1 MSIATVLPSP
11 LPQFLDDDGKPL
23 AGGKLY
29 SFEAG
34 LATPQALYTTPAL
47 TPGSEW
53 SNPLILDASGR
64 PTGPIYM
71 LASPAYKFRMDDA
84 NDVTVWGPVD
94 AIIASAPSA

>member
-1 MSIATVLPSP
+1 MSIATVLPAP
-11 LPQFLDDDGKPL
+11 LPQFFDNDGNPL

-29 SFEAG
+29 SFIAG
-34 LATPQALYTTPAL
+34 LTTPQALYTTPAL
-47 TPGSEW
+47 TPGTEF

-64 PTGPIYM
+64 PTGPIY
-71 LASPAYKFRMDDA
+71 LLTTPAYKFRMDNA